1 LTGRFCPQVAAALK
15 HSRGVPPA
23 AQAAPHLNHTTKERY
38 MRQDTKKPANLRAD
52 VMPTDGYLLSVDG
65 KLKKRYETVEEAVT
79 EGSKLKQSFP
89 MIQVAIY
96 DAAKHV
102 STPVELQKTEVNE

>member
-1 LTGRFCPQVAAALK
+1 
-15 HSRGVPPA
+15 
-23 AQAAPHLNHTTKERY
+23 

-65 KLKKRYETVEEAVT
+65 KLKKRFETVDEAVA
-79 EGSKLKQSFP
+79 EGAKLKQSFP

-96 DAAKHV
+96 DAAARV
-102 STPVELQKTEVNE
+102 STPVELQTTQANE